1 MKKLAIFQS
10 DLNIGGIQKSCVNFV
25 NNIDHKKY
33 EVDLYLVEKEN
44 IFLKDINSNINIK
57 YIKKLN

>member
-44 IFLKDINSNINIK
+44 IFFVF
-57 YIKKLN
+57 